1 MAGQGSARVTLK
13 EIDLSQVRDPQ
24 ILPQGVPAAVV
35 GTARKGP
42 AFVPRTFANI
52 QQFEE
57 VFGSM
62 SSRGRET
69 NSNRVG
75 PLALNEWLKS
85 ANAGTFLRVL
95 GVGDGSAASAAG
107 SVTDAGFVVGEKLV
121 QEQSSGL
128 GKVGNNEHCAA
139 VTNEAAALA
148 LGRTRFLGCF
158 MEDAT
163 GSNYLQDAGLQT
175 STDAVPVI
183 RGVLMTPQGVVA
195 SLDVNSGLTGL
206 QEVTS
211 NNNDEIRDSAEG
223 ASYGTNAGDLVGYKV
238 GEVDPATQGF
248 TVILNGFSNTSEAA
262 VISCSFDPDSS
273 SYFSKVLNT
282 DPSKIEELGHYLYAW
297 WDIDKEVAVPS
308 ASGLTHAGAAL
319 ANEFANM
326 VGFLVEGEGGRDSN
340 TNNLPNYENFRARYQ
355 TAKTPWIVSQKFG
368 ADDYKLF
375 RLHSLDDGE
384 IGGDQFRL
392 LISDLRYVNDARH
405 GSFTLTLERLNTNPV
420 EGDVIASW
428 KNLSLDPDSRNYIAR
443 VIGDE
448 HTYYNFDRSSE
459 KQRLQTDGTFEVRN
473 NFVRV
478 ELSDD
483 LLSGNVPVDALPTG
497 FLGHAKLQTAVSGNF
512 IEQADLAANRIFTSD
527 GAGTP
532 VELLATAQVA
542 PIKFVRSLSR
552 TVVGTTTEASAD
564 LAWGVKF
571 AKKEFADAALK
582 ELSEIEFDPS
592 VRSFAKFFPK
602 FNVDA
607 STKRVMVEDD
617 GSDTLFAN
625 DRFSLE
631 NIEID
636 ASGFNN
642 GITSWADA
650 TYRRGGAV
658 TGGGTLV
665 SISRDAKSS
674 NVKYLKFR
682 CMFQGGFDGVNI
694 FDKEKADLT
703 GVASLR
709 EANEELTDS
718 KVYTGPTVIAYQK
731 ACDVLADKSAVEL
744 QVLALPGQRASVVTD
759 HALNSCEE
767 RFDALCVIDIEELDA
782 SNNLIESSTA
792 KPHVANII
800 THFEA
805 RGLDSS
811 FGAAYFPD
819 VAVRRTSDNSA
830 KIVPPSVGVLG
841 VISRNDRIK
850 APWFAPAGLN
860 RGRVNSPG
868 VKLQMNRDLLD
879 DLYDADV
886 NPIYEPAGRQ
896 GEVYVF
902 GQKTLLQGESA
913 LDRINVRRLLIDI
926 RRKVKAIGES
936 LLFEPNRESTLAK
949 FSALVEPIM
958 QDVQKRQ
965 GVARYK
971 VQIDSST
978 TTQND
983 IENNTVRGKIYLQP
997 LKSIEFISLDF
1008 VVTNTIE

>member
-95 GVGDGSAASAAG
+95 GVGDGKKSSG
-107 SVTDAGFVVGEKLV
+107 GIVTDAGFVVGQKLV
-121 QEQSSGL
+121 QKPLAEGL
-128 GKVGNNEHCAA
+128 GKVDNNPHCA
-139 VTNEAAALA
+139 VITSEAAALK

-158 MEDAT
+158 MKDTAD
-163 GSNYLQDAGLQT
+163 SNYLQEAGLQT
-175 STDAVPVI
+175 GDNAVPVI

-195 SLDVNSGLTGL
+195 SLDVNSNLAALGNAAAEGD
-206 QEVTS
+206 S
-211 NNNDEIRDSAEG
+211 EIRDTAEG
-223 ASYGTNAGDLVGYKV
+223 KSYGVEDGDLVGYKV
-238 GEVDPATQGF
+238 GEVDSSTQGF
-248 TVILNGFSNTSEAA
+248 SVILNGFSNEAEPA
-262 VISCSFDPDSS
+262 VLKCSFDPDST
-273 SYFSKVLNT
+273 SYFAKVLNT
-282 DPSKIEELGHYLYAW
+282 EPSKIEELGHYLYAW

-308 ASGLTHAGAAL
+308 NSGLLHANAQL
-319 ANEFANM
+319 AGNFENM
-326 VGFLVEGEGGRDSN
+326 VGFLVEGESGRNAEDDPA
-340 TNNLPNYENFRARYQ
+340 LPNYEKFSARYQ

-368 ADDYKLF
+368 AEDYKLF

-384 IGGDQFRL
+384 IGGNQFRL
-392 LISDLRYVNDARH
+392 LVSDLRYVNDSRF
-405 GSFTLTLERLNTNPV
+405 GTFTLSLERLATNPV

-428 KNLSLDPDSRNYIAR
+428 KNLTLDPDSRNYIAR
-443 VIGDE
+443 VIGDQ
-448 HTYYNFDRSSE
+448 HTYFNFDKDDE
-459 KQRLQTDGTFEVRN
+459 KQRLQTEGSFELRN

-483 LLSGNVPVDALPTG
+483 LLNGNVPVDALPAG
-497 FLGHAKLQTAVSGNF
+497 FLGHAKLQTAVAGNF
-512 IEQADLAANRIFTSD
+512 IEQADLAANRIFTD
-527 GAGTP
+527 VNNDP
-532 VELLATAQVA
+532 LDLLETAKVA

-552 TVVGTTTEASAD
+552 TVIGTTTEASAD

-571 AKKEFADAALK
+571 AKKEFADDDLK

-592 VRSFAKFFPK
+592 VLSYAKFFPT
-602 FNVDA
+602 FSGLEDTA
-607 STKRVMVEDD
+607 RVMVEDD
-617 GSDTLFAN
+617 GSDELFAN

-631 NIEID
+631 NIEIAD
-636 ASGFNN
+636 EGFDN

-650 TYRRGGAV
+650 TYLRGGVSSGRAV
-658 TGGGTLV
+658 K
-665 SISRDAKSS
+665 ISRDAKSS

-682 CMFQGGFDGVNI
+682 CMFQGGFDGVHI

-709 EANEELTDS
+709 EANDEAGS

-744 QVLALPGQRASVVTD
+744 QVLALPGQRASAVTNY
-759 HALNSCEE
+759 ALSSCEE
-767 RFDALCVIDIEELDA
+767 RFDALYVMDVEELDA
-782 SNNLIESSTA
+782 SNELIESDDY
-792 KPHVANII
+792 KPHVSNTI
-800 THFEA
+800 THFEG
-805 RGLDSS
+805 RVLDSS

-819 VAVRRTSDNSA
+819 LAVRRTSDNSA
-830 KIVPPSVGVLG
+830 IVVPPSVGVLG

-868 VKLQMNRDLLD
+868 VKLQMNRDLLN
-879 DLYDADV
+879 DLYDADI
-886 NPIYEPAGRQ
+886 NPIYEPAGRA